1 MARAYDEGL
10 GVEQDINK
18 AVNQYK
24 KTIDYWK
31 KYGED
36 RGIDRYASEAENRL
50 QELNIMS
57 TKQGNKFP

>member
-31 KYGED
+31 KYGKDHGTED
-36 RGIDRYASEAENRL
+36 MQVMQKTDFRNLAL
-50 QELNIMS
+50 CKPKL
-57 TKQGNKFP
+57 GNKFP